1 MSFTCFRESV
11 THSGVNLATAT
22 YNTEAGPASE
32 VVGAISVISGSQVSS
47 RLRYRKRDEVYFTAL
62 L

>member
-32 VVGAISVISGSQVSS
+32 VVGAISVIFGSQVSS
-47 RLRYRKRDEVYFTAL
+47 RLRYRKRDKVYFTAL